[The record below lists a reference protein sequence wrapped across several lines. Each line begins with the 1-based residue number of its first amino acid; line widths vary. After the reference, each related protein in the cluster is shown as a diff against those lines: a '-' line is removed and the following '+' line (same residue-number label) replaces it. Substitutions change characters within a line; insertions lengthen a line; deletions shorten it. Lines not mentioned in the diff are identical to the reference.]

1 VQGLAA
7 LLVQGLS
14 GCTPD
19 EIVRIKPD
27 FISMLG
33 LQQSLTPSRNNGF
46 LNMFKLMQ
54 AKALELYL
62 KQQQQQGSRDVG
74 TSAVD
79 NVGSSGSSQNEGNES
94 GVSAASPSIGN
105 KNSSTPVQ
113 DSMRDK
119 LEKELQPVR

>member
-1 VQGLAA
+1 
-7 LLVQGLS
+7 
-14 GCTPD
+14 
-19 EIVRIKPD
+19 
-27 FISMLG
+27 
-33 LQQSLTPSRNNGF
+33 
-46 LNMFKLMQ
+46 MFKLMQ

-62 KQQQQQGSRDVG
+62 KQQQQQGSGDVG